1 MGEETK
7 VDIIERL
14 TRIESKLD
22 DYKEIQKISREAH
35 SASKTNSQRIEALE
49 DRNKWITR
57 TMVGAILCEIVG
69 LGFMIFQ
76 AGIGG

>member
-14 TRIESKLD
+14 TRIEAKLD
-22 DYKEIQKISREAH
+22 DYKEIQKISRDAYNT
-35 SASKTNSQRIEALE
+35 SNTNSQRIEALE
-49 DRNKWITR
+49 DRNKWLGRAVI
-57 TMVGAILCEIVG
+57 GAVICELVG
-69 LGFMIFQ
+69 LGFMFFQ